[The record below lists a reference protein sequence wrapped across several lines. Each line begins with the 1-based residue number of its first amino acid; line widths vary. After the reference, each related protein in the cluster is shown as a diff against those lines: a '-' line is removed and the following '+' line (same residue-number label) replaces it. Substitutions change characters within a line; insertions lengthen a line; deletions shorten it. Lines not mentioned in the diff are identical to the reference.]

1 MCRNLLWVW
10 ERVRWWDD
18 LLRSTHPPVFTLLWD
33 VVRLLQNIWTCYC
46 CSLALSQFSSRS
58 HHPLLGRDSILL
70 IVRLGDYFEIFICW
84 FKTHIQKQRMC
95 IVIVVLILY
104 AICAALKCILFTY
117 TASRQQMHAKTVCTE
132 KLLELTQASRIGKFF
147 EWLLEFSDLIEQF
160 YRCLRS
166 NGNHTS

>member
-1 MCRNLLWVW
+1 
-10 ERVRWWDD
+10 
-18 LLRSTHPPVFTLLWD
+18 
-33 VVRLLQNIWTCYC
+33 
-46 CSLALSQFSSRS
+46 
-58 HHPLLGRDSILL
+58 
-70 IVRLGDYFEIFICW
+70 
-84 FKTHIQKQRMC
+84 MC

-104 AICAALKCILFTY
+104 AICAALKCILCTY

-147 EWLLEFSDLIEQF
+147 EWLLEFSYLIEQF